1 MKNISSRSWSSGC
14 ILLFG
19 CASDCRC
26 AAFGVIFVI
35 SSTLVEAEEARG
47 NADPL
52 ADKFIARQLVAEGDS
67 VKGETLLEKRARLY
81 RFISFAGVS
90 VEQGQSSR
98 VVDLR
103 EFAGIDRGTRGVSHG
118 TSIRTNWSL
127 LSALI

>member
-98 VVDLR
+98 VVDR
-103 EFAGIDRGTRGVSHG
+103 SRNERRFAWYEHPHQLVSVV
-118 TSIRTNWSL
+118 RVD
-127 LSALI
+127 LIHWN